1 MMFNQTMVAD
11 STDATLV
18 SASLAGNK
26 DAFAEIVSRYQ
37 SLICSLAYSATGN
50 LSHSEDLAQETF
62 ITAWRSLARL
72 REPAGL
78 RSWLCGI
85 ARNCINTSLRRAG
98 REPIH
103 SAEPLDVV
111 SESPESQPLPVEQV
125 ITREEE
131 AILWRSLE
139 RIPVSYREPLVLFYR
154 EGESVQRVASELDL
168 SEDAVK
174 QRLSRGRK
182 LLANEVAAFVEAAL
196 RQSAPG
202 KAFTIG
208 VLTALPAFS
217 ISASAAA
224 VSATAVKGSASAK
237 AAGLVGILGPILAPI
252 LSILGTWLGYRMSLD
267 DAGSERERQIIKSF
281 YKKLIACLIGFFIG
295 FAVLALNSKSI
306 LNASPLLFVG
316 LLAGMG
322 AAYVGAIILLS
333 AWSFRVRR
341 TFTDEPATIATA
353 RPRFEY
359 RSRFELLGL
368 PFVHVRLGGG
378 VAEQPKAVKAWIAV
392 GDCAV
397 GVLVAFG
404 GLAVAPLSL
413 GGFAIGLLPF
423 GGMAIGLLALGGF
436 SLGMYSFGGV
446 AFGWQAYGGCAVAWT
461 AAMGGIAVARDF
473 ALGAVA
479 LAAQV
484 NNQAAQQYIQAQLFF
499 QNAQILIR
507 HIAWINLLWFVPM
520 LLWWRIIRSRRRYQH
535 VPA

>member
-1 MMFNQTMVAD
+1 MLAAD

-18 SASLAGNK
+18 SASLAGNR
-26 DAFAEIVSRYQ
+26 DAFGQIVSRYQ
-37 SLICSLAYSATGN
+37 SLICSLAYSSTG
-50 LSHSEDLAQETF
+50 SFGQSEDLAQETF
-62 ITAWRSLARL
+62 ITAWKHLGKL
-72 REPAGL
+72 REPASL

-85 ARNCINTSLRRAG
+85 ARNCINNSLRRAD

-103 SAEPLDVV
+103 GAQPLEVAT
-111 SESPESQPLPVEQV
+111 ESPEPQPLPAEQV

-139 RIPVSYREPLVLFYR
+139 RIPASYREPLVLFYR

-208 VLTALPAFS
+208 VLTALPVFS
-217 ISASAAA
+217 VSASAAA
-224 VSATAVKGSASAK
+224 VSATAAKGSASAK
-237 AAGLVGILGPILAPI
+237 AAGLIGIFGPILAPI
-252 LSILGTWLGYRMSLD
+252 LSLLGTWLGYRMSLD
-267 DAGSERERQIIKSF
+267 DAGSEREREAIKGF
-281 YKKLIACLIGFFIG
+281 YKRLTACLVGFFIV
-295 FAVLALNSKSI
+295 FALLVLNSKSI
-306 LNASPLLFVG
+306 LNANPLLFIG
-316 LLAGMG
+316 LLAAIG
-322 AAYVGAIILLS
+322 AAYVLAIILLS
-333 AWSFRVRR
+333 IWSFRVRR
-341 TFTDEPATIATA
+341 TFTDEASAVAAGA
-353 RPRFEY
+353 RTRFEY

-378 VAEQPKAVKAWIAV
+378 IAGQPRAVKAWIAV

-397 GVLVAFG
+397 GVLFAFG
-404 GLAVAPLSL
+404 GLAIAPFSL

-423 GGMAIGLLALGGF
+423 GGMAIGILALGGF
-436 SLGMYSFGGV
+436 SLGMWAFGGM
-446 AFGWQAYGGCAVAWT
+446 AFGWQAYGGCAVAWS

-479 LAAQV
+479 HATQV
-484 NNQAAQQYIQAQLFF
+484 NNQAAQHYIQVQPFF
-499 QNAQILIR
+499 QNAQVLIH

-520 LLWWRIIRSRRRYQH
+520 LLWWRIIRSRRQH
-535 VPA
+535 QQAPV